1 MELQHV
7 PRVGHL
13 DADAFRQRYG
23 KPRKPVVLKQLTE
36 DWPARKKWTFDYL
49 KQVAG
54 DTVVPLYGGRQEKA
68 RNYQYAHADSMPL
81 KDYIERLE
89 AGQTDL
95 RVFSFNIL
103 SAMPSLARDFS
114 FPDIGLRLFDRVA
127 FLFAGGRGAK
137 VQMHF
142 DIDVPELLLCHFGG
156 TKRVLLFPP
165 EQTRYLYRVPFSFSS
180 LREVDY
186 DCPDYERFPA
196 LKRLKGYEAEL
207 HHGDVLYIPPGYWHY
222 IVYEEPGFSM
232 SLRALP
238 RQPANFA
245 RMLNNLLVIRTVE
258 RTMRKLLGQR
268 WIERNERL
276 ALEGTNRRV
285 TG

>member
-1 MELQHV
+1 MELQQV
-7 PRVGHL
+7 QRVGRL
-13 DADAFRQRYG
+13 QADEFRERFAKPQR
-23 KPRKPVVLKQLTE
+23 PVVLEELTE
-36 DWPARKKWTFDYL
+36 DWPARRKWTFDYL

-54 DTVVPLYGGRQEKA
+54 DTVVPLYGGRQQQV
-68 RNYQYAHADSMPL
+68 RNYQYAHADSMPF
-81 KDYIERLE
+81 KTYIERLE
-89 AGQTDL
+89 AGETDL

-103 SAMPSLARDFS
+103 SAMPALARDFA
-114 FPDIGLRLFDRVA
+114 FPDMGLRLFDRVA

-142 DIDVPELLLCHFGG
+142 DIDVPDLLLCHFGG
-156 TKRVLLFPP
+156 AKRVLLFSP

-180 LREVDY
+180 LHAVDY
-186 DCPDYERFPA
+186 DRPDYERFPA
-196 LKRLKGYEAEL
+196 LRRLEGYEAEL
-207 HHGDVLYIPPGYWHY
+207 RHGDVLYIPAGYWHY

-238 RQPANFA
+238 RRPANVA
-245 RMLNNLLVIRTVE
+245 RLLYNLLVIRTVE
-258 RTMRKLLGQR
+258 RAMRKLLGRR

-285 TG
+285 MG